1 MSPQP
6 IFAFVNNLWA
16 KVIYLNDM
24 KITLVFYLY
33 FLYSLNNFSSKKK
46 KKVEGL
52 EFRFQE
58 DGCFGYCL
66 WGSLSLCSIALRI
79 KDVSGSYADSMRS

>member
-6 IFAFVNNLWA
+6 IFAFVNNLRA

-24 KITLVFYLY
+24 KIALVFYLY
-33 FLYSLNNFSSKKK
+33 FLYSLNDFSK
-46 KKVEGL
+46 EIEDL

-66 WGSLSLCSIALRI
+66 
-79 KDVSGSYADSMRS
+79 